1 MAFKQFIHQLSTD
14 MGFEQVLE
22 ANQDGSYSF
31 RIEPNIDVT
40 MRENAEAFILFHT
53 LVADLPA
60 QKEEEFLLNAMIANL
75 FGRETGG
82 AVLGVDQ
89 EGKKVVL
96 VDSLPSNETY
106 RTFYNR
112 LEDFVNYAD
121 AWRLETTA
129 FNTEHEPRNGG

>member
-1 MAFKQFIHQLSTD
+1 MAFKQFIQQLSTD

-31 RIEPNIDVT
+31 RCEPNIDVT
-40 MRENAEAFILFHT
+40 MRENAEAAIQFHT

-60 QKEEEFLLNAMIANL
+60 QREEEFLLHAMIANL

-96 VDSLPSNETY
+96 VDSLPSSETY
-106 RTFYNR
+106 RAFYDR

-121 AWRLETTA
+121 AWRLETTT
-129 FNTEHEPRNGG
+129 FNTEG